1 MYPETMA
8 LMARLRGEG
17 IAAFV
22 SGAGPAV
29 LGLGDLDREKMAAA
43 APEGWTVLA
52 LPVSAVG
59 AREASLSQPA

>member
-1 MYPETMA
+1 
-8 LMARLRGEG
+8 
-17 IAAFV
+17 
-22 SGAGPAV
+22 V